1 LRFVSSIY
9 LLLFVP
15 FVLTGQIIQNQYLS
29 FEVDSKSNSMVIK
42 DSRTK
47 RTWTAD
53 FSRCVS
59 EAVVTKWGSLDQPKF
74 AAFRIIDVARLADH
88 QVRISV
94 KEAQAG
100 KAYSMVVT
108 LDGPSVSF
116 DVLTENMDAP
126 FTALGLPPMFTTD
139 MKAGYLTF
147 CDRSSGVLKKQDDT
161 GVGYNET
168 MLTVYGNTNCM
179 NIPLVGLFDR
189 EKGDA
194 MMLQIESPVDAN
206 VRLSRK
212 DGLIWPE
219 PVWQCSMGKFAYP
232 RRATYRFID
241 QGGYVK
247 MAELYRGYQKERG
260 MLKTLAEKAKERPA
274 VNRLKG
280 SSILWAEAGD
290 AGFLKKWRNFG
301 ITNSILATE
310 FPGAENQKWN
320 DMGYITLGYDS
331 YGDIT
336 EGPLGFQSDSIEK
349 NGLMLPTG
357 EMMTGWTTTDPDG
370 NVVKQYY
377 LRSSSRYLNA
387 AMAYSQSR
395 IGDAN
400 RNGNFIDVMM
410 AMNLMEDHHPKHTY
424 DRKSDLK
431 YKRDVFQYYLQKGLV
446 IGTEHGNDWGV
457 DLVDYTEGGLS
468 GSNWWIPGK
477 NTSGW
482 NAGHLRAPVSRDDFS
497 PEFLKYG
504 LPTQRIPFWELVYHD
519 CMATTWYWGDSAG
532 WFWKVAPEIKTMKDR
547 ITLLYGDMPL
557 LWSEV
562 KFDWKNDSAEH
573 LETYYL
579 TVPSMRDKFGVQMTS
594 HQFLTGDLQVQK
606 TTFANGSETVV
617 NFGEQTF
624 EYKGEQLPKNGF
636 YCTGPNLEQR
646 RVLRDGK
653 VLTWVKTNTFFY
665 CDSPSPIKE
674 LPLSISGKIVLFQ
687 LDDAQWNVVLTGAAG
702 ESVQLLNSALT
713 NFMGMKKYQVSGFD
727 ETWNRTEPHVMDGEI
742 ANFARSVY
750 ALTADP

>member
-1 LRFVSSIY
+1 MKPLIY
-9 LLLFVP
+9 LSLLIPSMV
-15 FVLTGQIIQNQYLS
+15 VGQSIRNDDLY
-29 FEVDSKSNSMVIK
+29 FEADSKSSTLVIK

-47 RTWTAD
+47 RVWTAD
-53 FSRCVS
+53 LAHCIND
-59 EAVVTKWGSLDQPKF
+59 AVITKWGQVDQPKF
-74 AAFRIIDVARLADH
+74 AAFSMTDVARPNDH
-88 QVRISV
+88 QLKISV
-94 KEAQAG
+94 KESQTG
-100 KAYSMVVT
+100 KTCSMIVT
-108 LDGPSVSF
+108 LDGPNVSF
-116 DVLTENMDAP
+116 EVFTENMDAP
-126 FTALGLPPMFTTD
+126 FTAIGLPPMFTTD
-139 MKAGYLTF
+139 MKDGYLTF

-179 NIPLVGLFDR
+179 NMPLIGWFDR
-189 EKGDA
+189 VKGDA
-194 MMLQIESPVDAN
+194 MMLQIESPLDAN

-232 RRATYRFID
+232 RRVSYRFID
-241 QGGYVK
+241 KGGYVK

-260 MLKTLAEKAKERPA
+260 MLKTLAEKAQERPA
-274 VNRLKG
+274 VNRMKG
-280 SSILWAEAGD
+280 APVLWAEATD
-290 AGFLKKWRNFG
+290 ASFLKKWRNFG
-301 ITNSILATE
+301 ITSAILAVE
-310 FPGAENQKWN
+310 FPGTENRQWS

-331 YGDIT
+331 YGDIS
-336 EGPLGFQSDSIEK
+336 EGPLGFQSDNIQE
-349 NGLMLPTG
+349 NGLMLSTG
-357 EMMTGWTTTDPDG
+357 EMMTGWTTTDPNG
-370 NVVKQYY
+370 KVVKQYY
-377 LRSSSRYLNA
+377 LRSSSQYLNA
-387 AMAYSQSR
+387 AKAYSQSR
-395 IGDAN
+395 IVDAN

-410 AMNLMEDHHPKHTY
+410 AGGLMEDHHPKHTF
-424 DRKSDLK
+424 DRRTDLK
-431 YKRDVFQYYLQKGLV
+431 NKRDVFQYYLQKSLV

-519 CMATTWYWGDSAG
+519 CVATTWYWGDSAG

-573 LETYYL
+573 LESYYL

-594 HQFLTGDLQVQK
+594 HEFLTDDLHVQK

-617 NFGEQTF
+617 NFGEKTF
-624 EYKGEQLPKNGF
+624 AYKGEQLPRNGF
-636 YCTGPNLEQR
+636 YCAGPNLQQR
-646 RVLRDGK
+646 CVLRDGK
-653 VLTWVKTNTFFY
+653 VMTWVKTDEFFY

-674 LPLSISGKIVLFQ
+674 LPLSIPGKIVLFKM
-687 LDDAQWNVVLTGAAG
+687 DDTQWNLVLTGASG
-702 ESVQLLNSALT
+702 ESVELSDAEISSYIGKK
-713 NFMGMKKYQVSGFD
+713 NFKVAGFD
-727 ETWNRTEPHVMDGEI
+727 EAWNRTEAIDREGKS
-742 ANFARSVY
+742 ARFGKKVY
-750 ALTADP
+750 ALFD